1 MTDYVLT
8 NFDLLSKG
16 LSYSYWSKRHI
27 PRFLRNGDEFETPRS
42 KTHFGDMTFKHF
54 SSKLLN

>member
-16 LSYSYWSKRHI
+16 LSYSYWSKRHN
-27 PRFLRNGDEFETPRS
+27 PRFLRNGNEFETPRS
-42 KTHFGDMTFKHF
+42 KTH
-54 SSKLLN
+54 